1 VASLPAAVPEV
12 RALTRGLR
20 LLEILAAEPAGLALT
35 EITQLAQLSKS
46 SAHRLLQTLIHN
58 GYVSQESSSGRYR
71 PSLKLLQLGSQLAEQ
86 ASLASLAHPHLSQIA
101 EFTGETVHLVVLEGD
116 DAVYVAKVE
125 SPSPIRMYSK
135 IGMRV
140 PLHCTGVG
148 KAILAHLPED
158 RLLQLADNGRLQ
170 RFTDNTITDPAALR
184 RHLAD
189 VRRRGYAIDNGEHEE
204 PVRCIAAPLF
214 ARDRRVV
221 GAMSIAAVSYRVD
234 LKTLRGWWPLLR
246 SHAEQ
251 LNAKLV
257 PYFDRYI

>member
-1 VASLPAAVPEV
+1 MASFPAVVPEV
-12 RALTRGLR
+12 RALSRGLR
-20 LLEILAAEPAGLALT
+20 LLEILASEPAGLALA

-46 SAHRLLQTLIHN
+46 SAHRLLHTLVHN
-58 GYVSQESSSGRYR
+58 GYASQESTTGRYH
-71 PSLKLLQLGSQLAEQ
+71 PSLKLLRLSSQLVEE
-86 ASLASLAHPHLSQIA
+86 ASLAAVAHPHLSDIA
-101 EFTGETVHLVVLEGD
+101 DVTRETVHLVLLDND

-158 RLLQLADNGRLQ
+158 RLQHLVDNGRLQ
-170 RFTDNTITDPAALR
+170 QFTEKTITDPTALR
-184 RHLAD
+184 GDLAE
-189 VRRRGYAIDNGEHEE
+189 VRQRGYAIDDGEHEE

-214 ARDRRVV
+214 ARDRQVV

-234 LKTLRGWWPLLR
+234 LETLRGWWPILQ

-251 LNAKLV
+251 LNAELV